1 MTLEMALDLEGFV
14 ASQALKLSYGVVS
27 CQHMTFQSRHP
38 VEVSF
43 AQLAREYP
51 IVASHVSPGTQVKK
65 SVLYTIL
72 IHHDL

>member
-51 IVASHVSPGTQVKK
+51 IVASHVSSTTREKI
-65 SVLYTIL
+65 SVFINLL
-72 IHHDL
+72 QHDM